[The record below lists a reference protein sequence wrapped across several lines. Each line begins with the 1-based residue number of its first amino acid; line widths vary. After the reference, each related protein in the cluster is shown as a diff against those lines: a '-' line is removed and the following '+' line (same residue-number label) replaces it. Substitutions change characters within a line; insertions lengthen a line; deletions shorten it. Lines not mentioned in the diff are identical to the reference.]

1 MATHSIGLVIDIT
14 KGAHDNTEIFNGK
27 LRLRKTGEDYTSTN
41 VYVNSGF
48 WLSEKI
54 DLVDKYNSLENLAIS
69 SIVNGSS
76 TYKAFTRTSDDS
88 ITWDNYVEINYTN
101 GKMMSVPKRFIQI
114 KIEFNGGKQ
123 TKTDTVHD
131 FDSGKSALFVNNKF
145 IKLDGNLQLRKEYS
159 DNMTL
164 DTTWS
169 EEGFLFRKK
178 ISRTEFKKVNSIS
191 IN

>member
-88 ITWDNYVEINYTN
+88 ITWDNYVEINYIN

-114 KIEFNGGKQ
+114 RIEFIGGKQ

-131 FDSGKSALFVNNKF
+131 FDGGKSALFVNNKF

-169 EEGFLFRKK
+169 DTGFLFRKK
-178 ISRTEFKKVNSIS
+178 ISRTDFKKVNSIS
-191 IN
+191 II